1 MAQAFIS
8 MGVQLDVESMNA
20 IFKYA
25 ARVLLRVDQCR

>member
-25 ARVLLRVDQCR
+25 PFSLIFC